1 MKKLLTKLYKI
12 LQAKLGFAP
21 RPPLD
26 TLDALVS
33 FCDKQSAYV
42 SQVTLYGYVKT
53 RAGTQWPK
61 LFNNETYL
69 ISLKIARWHI
79 FGACVADLTLFIIAR
94 IYASGGITA
103 AQAEKAAILITDR
116 ILSQIDQN
124 DVQNEVFVEMAHRA
138 SQRAKMADW
147 SVLAEGPNAFQSSSD
162 ALMKWAPTADEFKVL
177 DEEIVRNSIHLRW
190 INIRRDVLETLVM
203 DTITAEIAKL

>member
-1 MKKLLTKLYKI
+1 MLTNLFKT
-12 LQAKLGFAP
+12 LQAKLGLTP

-26 TLDALVS
+26 SLDALIS

-79 FGACVADLTLFIIAR
+79 FGACVADLTLFAIAR
-94 IYASGGITA
+94 IYASGSISSQQAERAAIYITSEILSNVDQTDVPDEVFKDMAQRA
-103 AQAEKAAILITDR
+103 AQ
-116 ILSQIDQN
+116 
-124 DVQNEVFVEMAHRA
+124 RA
-138 SQRAKMADW
+138 QLADW
-147 SVLAEGPNAFQSSSD
+147 DKLADGPNAFQSSSD

-190 INIRRDVLETLVM
+190 INIRRDVLETLIM
-203 DTITAEIAKL
+203 DKITADLSKL

>member
-1 MKKLLTKLYKI
+1 MLLKFYKI
-12 LQAKLGFAP
+12 LQAKLGFSP

-26 TLDALVS
+26 SVESLVL

-79 FGACVADLTLFIIAR
+79 YGACVADLALFIVAR
-94 IYASGGITA
+94 IFAQGGITA
-103 AQAEKAAILITDR
+103 KQAETTAIYITKR
-116 ILSQIDQN
+116 ILSQVDQN
-124 DVQNEVFVEMAHRA
+124 DVSDEVFDEMAKRA
-138 SQRAKMADW
+138 AQRAQLANW
-147 SVLAEGPNAFQSSSD
+147 PQLAEGPNAFQSSAD
-162 ALMKWAPTADEFKVL
+162 ALITWAPTADEFKVL

-203 DTITAEIAKL
+203 DKITADIEQF

>member
-1 MKKLLTKLYKI
+1 MLTNLYKT
-12 LQAKLGFAP
+12 LQAKLGLTP

-26 TLDALVS
+26 SLDALVS
-33 FCDKQSAYV
+33 FCEKQSAYV

-79 FGACVADLTLFIIAR
+79 FGACVADLTLFTIAR
-94 IYASGGITA
+94 IYASGGITSK
-103 AQAEKAAILITDR
+103 QAEEAAIYITKQ
-116 ILSQIDQN
+116 ILSNVDQN
-124 DVQNEVFVEMAHRA
+124 DVPDEAFAEMA
-138 SQRAKMADW
+138 QRAAQRAQMADW
-147 SVLAEGPNAFQSSSD
+147 ASLAEGPNAFQSSSD

-203 DTITAEIAKL
+203 DKVTADLSTI

>member
-1 MKKLLTKLYKI
+1 MIAKLYKT

-26 TLDALVS
+26 TLEALVS
-33 FCDKQSAYV
+33 FCDKESAFV

-79 FGACVADLTLFIIAR
+79 FGACVSDLALYVIAR

-103 AQAEKAAILITDR
+103 KQAEAAALHITNH
-116 ILSQIDQN
+116 ILSHVEQE
-124 DVQNEVFVEMAHRA
+124 DVADEVFAEMA
-138 SQRAKMADW
+138 QRAAQRARMADW
-147 SVLAEGPNAFQSSSD
+147 AHLAQGPNAFQSSSD
-162 ALMKWAPTADEFKVL
+162 ALLNWAPTADEFKVL

-203 DTITAEIAKL
+203 DKITAEISNL

>member
-1 MKKLLTKLYKI
+1 MLTNLFKT
-12 LQAKLGFAP
+12 LQAKLGLTP

-26 TLDALVS
+26 SLDALIS

-79 FGACVADLTLFIIAR
+79 FGACVADLTLFTIAR
-94 IYASGGITA
+94 IYASGSITSQ
-103 AQAEKAAILITDR
+103 QAERAAIYITSE
-116 ILSQIDQN
+116 ILSHVDQN
-124 DVQNEVFVEMAHRA
+124 DVPDDVFKEMA
-138 SQRAKMADW
+138 QRAAQRAHMADW
-147 SVLAEGPNAFQSSSD
+147 DNLADGPNAFQSSSD
-162 ALMKWAPTADEFKVL
+162 ALMKWAPTADDFKVL

-203 DTITAEIAKL
+203 DKISADLSRL

>member
-1 MKKLLTKLYKI
+1 MLTNLYKT
-12 LQAKLGFAP
+12 LQAKLGLTP

-26 TLDALVS
+26 SLDALIS

-79 FGACVADLTLFIIAR
+79 FGACVADLTLFTIAR
-94 IYASGGITA
+94 IYAAGGITRQ
-103 AQAEKAAILITDR
+103 QAERAAIHITSE
-116 ILSQIDQN
+116 ILSHVDQN
-124 DVQNEVFVEMAHRA
+124 DVPDDVFKEMA
-138 SQRAKMADW
+138 QRAAQRAQLADW
-147 SVLAEGPNAFQSSSD
+147 DKLADGPNAFQSSSD

-190 INIRRDVLETLVM
+190 INIRRDVLETLIM
-203 DTITAEIAKL
+203 DKISADLSRL

>member
-1 MKKLLTKLYKI
+1 M
-12 LQAKLGFAP
+12 
-21 RPPLD
+21 
-26 TLDALVS
+26 
-33 FCDKQSAYV
+33 

-69 ISLKIARWHI
+69 ISLKKLRVGI
-79 FGACVADLTLFIIAR
+79 FLGPVLLQLYLSLRVSMLQAVL
-94 IYASGGITA
+94 TA

-177 DEEIVRNSIHLRW
+177 DEEIVCNSIHLRW

-203 DTITAEIAKL
+203 DTITAEIATL

>member
-1 MKKLLTKLYKI
+1 MLTNLYKT
-12 LQAKLGFAP
+12 LQAKLGLTP

-26 TLDALVS
+26 SLDALVS
-33 FCDKQSAYV
+33 FCEKQSAYV

-79 FGACVADLTLFIIAR
+79 FGACVADLTLFTIAR
-94 IYASGGITA
+94 IYASGGITSK
-103 AQAEKAAILITDR
+103 QAEEAAIYITKQ
-116 ILSQIDQN
+116 ILSNVDQN
-124 DVQNEVFVEMAHRA
+124 DVPDEAFAEMA
-138 SQRAKMADW
+138 QRAAQRAQMADW
-147 SVLAEGPNAFQSSSD
+147 ASLAEGPNAFKSSSD

-203 DTITAEIAKL
+203 DKVTADLSTI

>member
-1 MKKLLTKLYKI
+1 M
-12 LQAKLGFAP
+12 QAKLGFAP

-26 TLDALVS
+26 TLEALIS
-33 FCDKQSAYV
+33 FCDKQSAFV

-79 FGACVADLTLFIIAR
+79 FGACVSDLALYIIAR

-103 AQAEKAAILITDR
+103 TQAEAAAHHITNHILAHVEQDDVTD
-116 ILSQIDQN
+116 
-124 DVQNEVFVEMAHRA
+124 EVFAEMAQRA
-138 SQRAKMADW
+138 AQRAKMADW
-147 SVLAEGPNAFQSSSD
+147 THLADGPNAFQSSSD
-162 ALMKWAPTADEFKVL
+162 ALLKWAPTADEFKVL

-203 DTITAEIAKL
+203 DKITAEISKR